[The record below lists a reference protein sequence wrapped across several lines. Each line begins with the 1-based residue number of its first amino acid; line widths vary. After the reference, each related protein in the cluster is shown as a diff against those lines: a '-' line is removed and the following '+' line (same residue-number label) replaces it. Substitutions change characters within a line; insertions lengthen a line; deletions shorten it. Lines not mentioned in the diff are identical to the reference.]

1 MLIVGSNIP
10 QVDVVGAETLLEGD
24 GRTDV
29 VGNYYSRPFVRKL
42 TSSLAVFGFCKGNY
56 TSQDSGTIIGV
67 GISGT
72 TITLDTGSSTDL
84 SGISGWGSSSNSA
97 INTALR
103 YSDTSIVI
111 PKQGAVDG
119 TNTRQLARLT
129 YNAGSAFTV
138 DASNYIQTVSDKI
151 TSMEI
156 ASIDSTYGLMA
167 WGTTNSSGS
176 QCYIKIAVATLS
188 SASVGTVYDINLS
201 SSVGFVRGVAVFDS
215 TYAVV
220 VYSVGTSLYARLV
233 TMSGTTISTV
243 GSTVDTTAQ
252 SVSGFIWSLERIN
265 SSTAYLYVTLGNYP
279 TDKHIRVYPINLSGG
294 AITIGS
300 SFIAVNNTAQMSNA
314 PSNNMTLVPLST
326 GTVGLYSD
334 PDDSY
339 YPYFLFR
346 IGVEFKNSY
355 KLFSETALILDA
367 AALTD
372 RKILMIYAK
381 TRGERVPIYGRV
393 ITLK

>member
-1 MLIVGSNIP
+1 MLIIGSNIP
-10 QVDVVGAETLLEGD
+10 QVDVVGAETLLEAG
-24 GRTDV
+24 GRTDQ
-29 VGNYYSRPFVRKL
+29 VGNYQSRPFVRKL
-42 TSSLAVFGFCKGNY
+42 TSSLAVFGFCGG
-56 TSQDSGTIIGV
+56 TLPDSGTIIGL
-67 GISGT
+67 GISET
-72 TITLDTGSSTDL
+72 TITLDTGSSRSL
-84 SGISGWGSSSNSA
+84 SGISGWGNNSNSA

-119 TNTRQLARLT
+119 TNTRQLVRLS
-129 YNAGSAFTV
+129 YSAGSPFTV

-167 WGTTNSSGS
+167 WGTTNFNGT
-176 QCYIKIAVATLS
+176 QNYIKIAVATLS
-188 SASVGTVYDINLS
+188 SASVGTVYDVNLS
-201 SSVGFVRGVAVFDS
+201 SSVGYVRGVMVFDS

-220 VYSVGTSLYARLV
+220 VYSVGSSLYARLV
-233 TMSGTTISTV
+233 TMSGTTISSV
-243 GSTVDTTAQ
+243 GSGVGPIGNSPSAYVY
-252 SVSGFIWSLERIN
+252 SIERIN
-265 SSTAYLYVTLGNYP
+265 STTAYLYITRGNYP
-279 TDKHIRVYPINLSGG
+279 TDEHIRVYPINLSGG

-300 SFIAVNNTAQMSNA
+300 SFIAVNNTTQMYNP
-314 PSNNMTLVPLST
+314 PSNNMTLAPLSI

-355 KLFSETALILDA
+355 KLFSEAALILDA
-367 AALTD
+367 AVLTD

-381 TRGERVPIYGRV
+381 TRGERVPIYGRI